1 MRHRILSFLVAAGV
15 IAAVL
20 IPAEAAFAFTD
31 VPNTYWDY
39 DAITYVATTNHWMQD
54 YGTSVFNPTTLETRE
69 LVASALVKAYAPGE
83 PTDPDITFPDL
94 PNTDP
99 YYPYANVAVKLGW
112 IAPAGNGDFNPDLTM
127 HVEVFDKAIVLAMG
141 LTAPVAGLQHIT
153 DESGYVY
160 PVPEYF
166 PYEQVARTLELHFNH
181 PTGSE
186 TMDLL
191 PTKAI
196 RRDEVAYSLWMAK
209 TDPSWL
215 IDETSHFDDV
225 TLPTLNVGVPLQ
237 EEKRQ
242 LTTTAFAY
250 VGYPYVYAGEW
261 DKKTGSGYCCGAQPI
276 GGFDCSGYVWWLLK
290 KYEGGYNAASVRG
303 YAGWSLPERTSTDMA
318 KNTGSHISFG
328 SLRIGD
334 IMMIADNGGSTWQD
348 VDHVGVYLGNDW
360 MIHSTGSEDGPTLE
374 WVGDGWYHDMFV
386 WGRRIAS

>member
-1 MRHRILSFLVAAGV
+1 
-15 IAAVL
+15 
-20 IPAEAAFAFTD
+20 
-31 VPNTYWDY
+31 
-39 DAITYVATTNHWMQD
+39 
-54 YGTSVFNPTTLETRE
+54 
-69 LVASALVKAYAPGE
+69 
-83 PTDPDITFPDL
+83 
-94 PNTDP
+94 
-99 YYPYANVAVKLGW
+99 
-112 IAPAGNGDFNPDLTM
+112 
-127 HVEVFDKAIVLAMG
+127 
-141 LTAPVAGLQHIT
+141 
-153 DESGYVY
+153 
-160 PVPEYF
+160 
-166 PYEQVARTLELHFNH
+166 
-181 PTGSE
+181 
-186 TMDLL
+186 
-191 PTKAI
+191 
-196 RRDEVAYSLWMAK
+196 
-209 TDPSWL
+209 
-215 IDETSHFDDV
+215 
-225 TLPTLNVGVPLQ
+225 VPLQ